1 VNLQLSIVNL
11 QLLNLKWQLSI
22 MNLQLSIMKYRE
34 AICTPA
40 LSVAMVQLGMEQPME
55 RC

>member
-11 QLLNLKWQLSI
+11 QLLNLKW
-22 MNLQLSIMKYRE
+22 QLSIMKYRE